1 MAEANS
7 GYPESGDS
15 WLEEAQD
22 AEVLI
27 IYDPDD
33 KLRIEKYIL
42 QYLKK
47 KNIKYVIP
55 DYHIIHD
62 GIEIESITNA
72 IYRCKKTLIIL
83 SQSSSSKIP
92 VSLEMILALEKSMK
106 TNRMSLMLLMM
117 DGISEDDI
125 PKIPVMLNASRI
137 KLVDNIHER
146 CLDEL
151 VEKLR
156 ADVDLTVALP
166 AGNFSS
172 GMVWSHFLGYLKNI
186 LPGLPTAICDDCKW
200 FNPDNVEE
208 RGRMPVCFFM
218 LLPASGRAPTDIN
231 HEDENIR
238 QVGHVQILCGKR
250 PFQPNVYEVTDP
262 EDGSKYYC
270 CAEYP
275 GAFCCLGAI
284 CDLGI
289 CNMSP
294 QQRHLEVERFIYQ
307 MEGILNHKENPQF
320 RGLAKLLPYND
331 ENKNSQTSLP
341 SYHLLRAIKGE
352 LHKAT
357 PIVERLLQTQIS
369 RINELQT
376 DFKFHVCLVYDT
388 ETDSDKNLA
397 EKLRRVLE
405 EKGVRC
411 CQARSQDPPKEIENR
426 IRESR
431 WIPMFISQSSL
442 KSTHWLQLWL
452 AELLSLSASEGQL
465 RVLPLLVDVQSSDI
479 PDFIRWVTYI
489 DVQKE
494 PNFCDR
500 VLQII
505 TGESITLESQVPVGN
520 VAFGLAW
527 SFEVNYLHHFLPE
540 IERLLNEK
548 LKTLQV
554 DFDNSVCLSG
564 VLYEIIPKSC
574 QCQSS
579 LAASDKDNIIKE
591 VASLKYKKLVHGTQ
605 RLFHSTIYLLKGDD
619 DKDYYFVGEYA
630 SPVKTLYNMNQSMI
644 AGLNNEQLVKQV
656 REFKELSEAI
666 QNCQDA
672 PEKRRNKCK
681 FVYFDDTKRSLS
693 SVLYEKLKGKED
705 KGIQNYW
712 KQRKNAEPDQRK

>member
-1 MAEANS
+1 MVYWFERKKITRGSLLLVVKLKLCNHIKFELIVS
-7 GYPESGDS
+7 V
-15 WLEEAQD
+15 QD
-22 AEVLI
+22 
-27 IYDPDD
+27 
-33 KLRIEKYIL
+33 
-42 QYLKK
+42 
-47 KNIKYVIP
+47 
-55 DYHIIHD
+55 
-62 GIEIESITNA
+62 
-72 IYRCKKTLIIL
+72 
-83 SQSSSSKIP
+83 
-92 VSLEMILALEKSMK
+92 
-106 TNRMSLMLLMM
+106 
-117 DGISEDDI
+117 
-125 PKIPVMLNASRI
+125 
-137 KLVDNIHER
+137 
-146 CLDEL
+146 L
-151 VEKLR
+151 VEIGG
-156 ADVDLTVALP
+156 TVHCNRL
-166 AGNFSS
+166 NNKFVKSS
-172 GMVWSHFLGYLKNI
+172 
-186 LPGLPTAICDDCKW
+186 LPTAICDDCKW

-294 QQRHLEVERFIYQ
+294 QQRHLE
-307 MEGILNHKENPQF
+307 
-320 RGLAKLLPYND
+320 
-331 ENKNSQTSLP
+331 
-341 SYHLLRAIKGE
+341 
-352 LHKAT
+352 
-357 PIVERLLQTQIS
+357 ERLLQTQIS

-411 CQARSQDPPKEIENR
+411 CQARK
-426 IRESR
+426 
-431 WIPMFISQSSL
+431 
-442 KSTHWLQLWL
+442 
-452 AELLSLSASEGQL
+452 
-465 RVLPLLVDVQSSDI
+465 
-479 PDFIRWVTYI
+479 
-489 DVQKE
+489 
-494 PNFCDR
+494 
-500 VLQII
+500 
-505 TGESITLESQVPVGN
+505 
-520 VAFGLAW
+520 
-527 SFEVNYLHHFLPE
+527 
-540 IERLLNEK
+540 IERLFNEK

-693 SVLYEKLKGKED
+693 SVLYEKLKVSHIFTTIMTKFYHKTSLCKHFCDYFYELIIFLGEIEIK
-705 KGIQNYW
+705 N
-712 KQRKNAEPDQRK
+712 KQYN